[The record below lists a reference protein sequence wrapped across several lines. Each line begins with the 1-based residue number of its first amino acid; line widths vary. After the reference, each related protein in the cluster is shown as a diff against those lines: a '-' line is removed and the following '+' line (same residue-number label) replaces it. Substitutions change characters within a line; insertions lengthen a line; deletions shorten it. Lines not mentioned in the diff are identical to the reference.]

1 MAPLGRT
8 NQRQGKRRPLCSQPA
23 KPPAESANSGG
34 RASAETT
41 PSHLRRRS
49 RLEAR
54 HAGGGVGMKTYQQC
68 GFRSSMLSGI
78 QVNRMKK
85 KVVYSDY
92 IYRILKQVPQDTS
105 KCCWAVDV
113 IRCLNKP
120 HLYGKVALEA
130 ARLSHYKKKPL
141 VTSTEVHTAV
151 RLVLLTEAVKD
162 VSGISE
168 GQF

>member
-1 MAPLGRT
+1 MIFVAPGNETEKALSLRLLHVGLLKT
-8 NQRQGKRRPLCSQPA
+8 IKAEPVRR
-23 KPPAESANSGG
+23 K
-34 RASAETT
+34 
-41 PSHLRRRS
+41 
-49 RLEAR
+49 
-54 HAGGGVGMKTYQQC
+54 VGMKTYQQC